1 MKVAVLGYNG
11 FIGKNLCNY
20 LHPKFEIVEVS
31 LRNENWQK
39 KLQNCDVF
47 INLIGKAHDHK
58 GQATEADYYF
68 ANSDLHKNVIDIF
81 KESNAKLY
89 IHISSLAAQEEIK
102 SDKALSEED
111 ACQPVTAY
119 GKSKRNF
126 EQWISQQEFNIDKK
140 VIVLRPPMVH
150 GPGDKGNLG
159 LLHKLISKGIPYPLN
174 AFKNKRS
181 FLSIDNFCFFINEII
196 VNKEKIAS
204 GIYNISDD
212 EYVSTTQIID
222 IIKKEEHKRII
233 DFNFPKFLIR
243 GIAKIGDVLPIP
255 LNTVRLEKM
264 TSDLLVSNQKIKTAL
279 GIEKLPTSAEEGLQK
294 TIRSF
299 NRK

>member
-11 FIGKNLCNY
+11 FIGKNLCEY
-20 LHPKFEIVEVS
+20 LNPKFEIVEVS
-31 LRNENWQK
+31 LRNENWK
-39 KLQNCDVF
+39 DKLQNCDVF
-47 INLIGKAHDHK
+47 INLVGKAHDHE
-58 GQATEADYYF
+58 GQATEADYYY

-81 KESNAKLY
+81 KESQARLY

-111 ACQPVTAY
+111 TCQPTTVY
-119 GKSKRNF
+119 GRSKRDF
-126 EQWISQQEFNIDKK
+126 EQWIFLQEFSIDKK

-196 VNKEKIAS
+196 SNREKITS

-212 EYVSTTQIID
+212 EHVSTTQIID
-222 IIKKEEHKRII
+222 IIKKEENKKII
-233 DFNFPKFLIR
+233 NLNFPKLLIR

-255 LNTVRLEKM
+255 LNTVRLKKM

-279 GIEKLPTSAEEGLQK
+279 GIEKLPTSAEEGLRK

-299 NRK
+299 IRK